1 VIEASSASSITIRE
15 KTSELETRIRQ
26 DPRLI
31 HLAVPTLLKLLARPP
46 PDRLASLANDEAND
60 AALALAAL
68 RILGLSISNEDRQ
81 PAVLLHSHS
90 RALLLSNEKVIF
102 NWAHLI
108 LSAVTPSYPN
118 YTHFLTGIAGI
129 VRLILHSAALRTPV
143 ATHFVLIWYLCK
155 GHDGKLLAATKAHF
169 PDGDAITHAMVHLV
183 AQSSLHAITYETPA
197 YVTPFN
203 RQIHNTLMEQHT
215 LLITVAIDRISVRA
229 WNPDSWDD
237 DVGYEDLVLEVFLLG
252 LLMSCK
258 DFALDT
264 RLASSLTLKP
274 IAFRLK
280 MITGQLERLRITGQ
294 HLDPNM
300 ITVFQCFLFC
310 VEAILRRE
318 SSIPMIVDFASFSVF
333 GMTRWHHWIEEPG
346 RPDLPLEAFDR
357 RLAGPASDRV
367 RFLTEDVVA
376 SHLWLYEV
384 FEVVYRDVRGENE
397 STGHAEADPC
407 ILALVDRWYQLY
419 HVAMLEGSDATT
431 RCHFSEV
438 GLLVFT
444 SDI

>member
-1 VIEASSASSITIRE
+1 MG
-15 KTSELETRIRQ
+15 ELETRIRQ

-31 HLAVPTLLKLLARPP
+31 HLAVPTLLKLLARPL
-46 PDRLASLANDEAND
+46 PDMSNGDAND
-60 AALALAAL
+60 AAPGLAIAAL
-68 RILGLSISNEDRQ
+68 RILGLPISNEDRQ

-102 NWAHLI
+102 NWANLI
-108 LSAVTPSYPN
+108 LSAVTSDPDDMHSSAM
-118 YTHFLTGIAGI
+118 FVVIAGI
-129 VRLILHSAALRTPV
+129 VRLIQQNAALRTPA
-143 ATHFVLIWYLCK
+143 ATHFVLNWYLCK
-155 GHDGKLLAATKAHF
+155 GHDDEFLAATKAHF

-197 YVTPFN
+197 YVTPTN
-203 RQIHNTLMEQHT
+203 RRIHDTLMEQHT
-215 LLITVAIDRISVRA
+215 HIITVAIDRIPVRA
-229 WNPDSWDD
+229 WNADSWDD
-237 DVGYEDLVLEVFLLG
+237 DVRYEDLVLEAFLLG

-258 DFALDT
+258 DFAFDT
-264 RLASSLTLKP
+264 RLTSSLTLQP

-280 MITGQLERLRITGQ
+280 IITGQLERLRITGRP
-294 HLDPNM
+294 LDPNM

-310 VEAILRRE
+310 LEAILRRE
-318 SSIPMIVDFASFSVF
+318 SSIRMIADFASFSVF
-333 GMTRWHHWIEEPG
+333 GLTRWHHWIEEPG

-367 RFLTEDVVA
+367 RSLTEDVVA

-384 FEVVYRDVRGENE
+384 FEVVCRDVRGENE
-397 STGHAEADPC
+397 SMGHAEADPC
-407 ILALVDRWYQLY
+407 ILALVDRWYHLY
-419 HVAMLEGSDATT
+419 VAVALKGSDATT

-438 GLLVFT
+438 GTLIFS